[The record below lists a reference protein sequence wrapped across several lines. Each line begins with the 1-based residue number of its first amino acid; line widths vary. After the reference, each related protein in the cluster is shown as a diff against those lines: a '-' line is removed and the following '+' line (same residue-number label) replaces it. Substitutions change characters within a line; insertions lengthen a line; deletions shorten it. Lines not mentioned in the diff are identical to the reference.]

1 MIAVDNSMDKWNE
14 SAPARSDRLR
24 VGVAASA
31 GGHLFQLQQLKP
43 VYERYDY
50 FYFTFSGPKA
60 AELQKSQRVRS
71 IPNIVR
77 SDPWSW
83 LRGCWLSLRAALQE
97 RPDVVLTTGAGVV
110 VFFCLWSKLFG
121 ARVVYIESLAKVRN
135 PTLTAR
141 FLYPFA
147 DRFFVQWPEMKRYF
161 PKARYHGRLL

>member
-1 MIAVDNSMDKWNE
+1 MTAANTAMGEPSR
-14 SAPARSDRLR
+14 PADAQSGRLR
-24 VGVAASA
+24 IGVAASA

-43 VYERYDY
+43 VYEKYDH

-60 AELQKSQRVRS
+60 TELKASHRVSS

-77 SDPWSW
+77 SNPWSW
-83 LRGCWLSLRAALQE
+83 VRGCWLSLRVALKE

-110 VFFCLWSKLFG
+110 VFFCLWSKLLG
-121 ARVVYIESLAKVRN
+121 ARIVYIESLAKVRT

-141 FLYPFA
+141 LLYPFA
-147 DRFFVQWPEMKRYF
+147 DRFFVQWPELTHSF